1 MVAFLFTEEQNVN
14 SFSENIIAN
23 AGTDDVTADEI
34 NSSVKK
40 RKRGYVSNNF
50 SNPHFYN
57 FFHSLHFRCKFYVYS
72 RLPLNPF

>member
-1 MVAFLFTEEQNVN
+1 MLVLYCDKKLILYFHIYKFYELVTFLFTEEHNVN

-50 SNPHFYN
+50 SNPHC
-57 FFHSLHFRCKFYVYS
+57 L
-72 RLPLNPF
+72 